1 MTTVN
6 PHFQKTTFMVVVKV
20 SLPFFFLST
29 YFLMRSLESDFMSP
43 HTRTHIQSVV
53 KHILCSYVLSLTLA
67 HTHTFLPR
75 TFGFFRSQHITV
87 QKNINRIV
95 NWKKK
100 KKKKKKMYIDRIVDI
115 IAEGIFVFWFG
126 AQLNSTHNFTQS
138 GWLILFNQ
146 DLLSGQQKLDKLPN
160 TVFFGWTTP
169 SSADASLALLQ

>member
-1 MTTVN
+1 MQTLHSNEDTLAVISYILIPTKILLHYYDN
-6 PHFQKTTFMVVVKV
+6 CEST
-20 SLPFFFLST
+20 LPKNNIHGCGESKFTIFFLST

-100 KKKKKKMYIDRIVDI
+100 KKKKENVHRQNCWYYSGRYIC
-115 IAEGIFVFWFG
+115 
-126 AQLNSTHNFTQS
+126 
-138 GWLILFNQ
+138 IL
-146 DLLSGQQKLDKLPN
+146 
-160 TVFFGWTTP
+160 VWRTT
-169 SSADASLALLQ
+169 